1 MAKFFYTLEEAA
13 ARLSVSED
21 RVREMASSGQLQEFR
36 DRDKLVFKREQ
47 VDLLAGDDAGGGGIP
62 LVDTGEI
69 GLADTGSVGTPA
81 TADGS
86 SIGLADSATKE
97 KSGISIFEA
106 DELDQD
112 DPSAQTQVAPT
123 MGGLSGFGGDAGG
136 SGSAILDLTRNED
149 TAAGATLLQDVYGQ
163 SGAGAPGDS
172 GAPAG
177 AGLFE
182 PAGVASDVG
191 GSGGGGVMVLAAEPF
206 EPGPSGFA
214 GGLALGMVALMSLV
228 LAVVILA
235 MTGVAGI
242 GLVQTM
248 AGNFPMWLG
257 ILAGSVALFGLLGWF
272 LGRRG

>member
-47 VDLLAGDDAGGGGIP
+47 VDMLAGDDAGGGGIP
-62 LVDTGEI
+62 LADTGEI
-69 GLADTGSVGTPA
+69 GLADTGNMGSPA
-81 TADGS
+81 PADGS

-163 SGAGAPGDS
+163 AGAAAAGDS

-182 PAGVASDVG
+182 PAGVASDVAG
-191 GSGGGGVMVLAAEPF
+191 TGGGGVMVLAAEPF

-248 AGNFPMWLG
+248 ASNFPMWLG